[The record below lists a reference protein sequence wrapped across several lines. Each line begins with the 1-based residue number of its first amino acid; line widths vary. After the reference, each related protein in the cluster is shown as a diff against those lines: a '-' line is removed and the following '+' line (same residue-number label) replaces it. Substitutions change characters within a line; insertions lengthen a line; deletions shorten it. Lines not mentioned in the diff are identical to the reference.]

1 MIYQIRFSRTKE
13 NKFVQIYQHCWDSVR
28 KFWRLRLFLKFI
40 DRPETKAGDFILR
53 DGTLRSLQVKQS
65 YLVKLGEYAHPKV
78 LNVKKN
84 PIKTAQNML
93 NFGRKIKVYLF
104 DSDYKFISQDCQ
116 RYLERTAKKRLSSI
130 EQSSV
135 L

>member
-1 MIYQIRFSRTKE
+1 MNKPKNTGILE
-13 NKFVQIYQHCWDSVR
+13 NFVNTVMGV
-28 KFWRLRLFLKFI
+28 K
-40 DRPETKAGDFILR
+40 
-53 DGTLRSLQVKQS
+53 TLNQQQS
-65 YLVKLGEYAHPKV
+65 SNTLIAKV
-78 LNVKKN
+78 LNVNKN
-84 PIKTAQNML
+84 SIKIAQNML

-116 RYLERTAKKRLSSI
+116 RYLEGTAKKRLSSI

>member
-1 MIYQIRFSRTKE
+1 MLIFRIIQYGFVFFYIYFVPIR
-13 NKFVQIYQHCWDSVR
+13 
-28 KFWRLRLFLKFI
+28 
-40 DRPETKAGDFILR
+40 
-53 DGTLRSLQVKQS
+53 
-65 YLVKLGEYAHPKV
+65 PKV
-78 LNVKKN
+78 LNVKKK
-84 PIKTAQNML
+84 PIKMAQNML

-116 RYLERTAKKRLSSI
+116 RYLERTAKKRLSGI

>member
-1 MIYQIRFSRTKE
+1 MEEIKAFNQRFKAE
-13 NKFVQIYQHCWDSVR
+13 R
-28 KFWRLRLFLKFI
+28 KIATF
-40 DRPETKAGDFILR
+40 A
-53 DGTLRSLQVKQS
+53 
-65 YLVKLGEYAHPKV
+65 KV
-78 LNVKKN
+78 LNVKRN

-104 DSDYKFISQDCQ
+104 DSDDKFISQDCQ

>member
-1 MIYQIRFSRTKE
+1 ME
-13 NKFVQIYQHCWDSVR
+13 
-28 KFWRLRLFLKFI
+28 
-40 DRPETKAGDFILR
+40 
-53 DGTLRSLQVKQS
+53 SLGIS
-65 YLVKLGEYAHPKV
+65 AKV
-78 LNVKKN
+78 LNVN
-84 PIKTAQNML
+84 TNQIKIAQNML